1 MGTCVDKT
9 ITGRKINRLRFR
21 FRRGEE
27 ELSPVAETTTVYDEM
42 RRDFYLVSQSVRQ
55 GTVSPSHYRIILD
68 EFAIKDDEFGT
79 PDEKFQKFT
88 FDLTHMYYNWPVS

>member
-55 GTVSPSHYRIILD
+55 GTVSPSHFRIILD
-68 EFAIKDDEFGT
+68 EFGIKDAQ
-79 PDEKFQKFT
+79 FQKLT